1 MTPEVKKK
9 RRRMKNIFKDIAEK
23 VVHWYIILITCI
35 KDVSQTVKFWKN
47 TANNLT
53 GDHTKSVHTEPDP
66 IIINDLESS
75 VTSDAIIIIITQY
88 IFQQDATTAY
98 NKGIHM
104 YTIKKLSKTFYSW
117 MFTSCLESDWLYKI
131 KKILS
136 NLNQL
141 FYKSEMNK
149 IVLQ

>member
-104 YTIKKLSKTFYSW
+104 YTIKKLSKTFYS
-117 MFTSCLESDWLYKI
+117 
-131 KKILS
+131 
-136 NLNQL
+136 
-141 FYKSEMNK
+141 
-149 IVLQ
+149 